1 MRTEEEQIDDLKQW
15 WKKYGGPVVTGLAI
29 GLALVLGSRA
39 WMDYRETQR
48 VSASAEYEQLRGELT
63 ASNVEAA
70 RQRGAYLIDNYSG
83 TPYAVLA
90 ALGLAKMHVEQGE
103 LPAARE
109 RLQWAL
115 DKAREPEFTHVARLR
130 LARVM
135 AAEGQIAEAIA
146 LLDGAAP
153 GAFTAAYEEL
163 RGDLYAGSGDTGR
176 AREAYL
182 RALDRLEG
190 GAGADLVQMK
200 LDDLGGGAQG

>member
-1 MRTEEEQIDDLKQW
+1 MRTDEEQMDDLKQW
-15 WKKYGGPVVTGLAI
+15 WKKYGGPVATGLAI

-48 VSASAEYEQLRGELT
+48 VSASAEYEQLRGEL
-63 ASNVEAA
+63 AADNVEAA
-70 RQRGAYLIDNYSG
+70 RQRGAYLIDNYSR

-90 ALGLAKMHVEQGE
+90 AFGLAKMHVVHGD

-115 DKAREPEFTHVARLR
+115 DNAHEPAFAHVARLR

-135 AAEGQIAEAIA
+135 AAEGQAADAIK

-153 GAFTAAYEEL
+153 GEFAAAYEEL
-163 RGDLYAGSGDTGR
+163 RGDLYASSGDPGR

-190 GAGADLVQMK
+190 GAGAELVQMK